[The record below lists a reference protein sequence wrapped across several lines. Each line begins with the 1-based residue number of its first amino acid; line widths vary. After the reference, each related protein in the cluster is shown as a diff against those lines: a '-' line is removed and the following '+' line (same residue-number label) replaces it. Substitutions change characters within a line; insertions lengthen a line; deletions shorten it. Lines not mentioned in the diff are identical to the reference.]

1 METAICQSRGGVLH
15 SHGEDDWGKARTS
28 MSEMNADERATPH
41 DAASVDPLEL
51 SHRRPEWSASQPMT
65 RTQKGA
71 AAGLMAALALALAF
85 RPLATAQVLIAA
97 CTVFYVLLTLYKIVV
112 IRASLSPDAIL
123 KFSEEEIAAQEPR
136 EWPVFSILVPMY
148 KEPETVRQMVA
159 SLAAM
164 DYPADRKDVQIL
176 LEADDEATLA
186 AARSLE
192 LPPGFRVTEIPE
204 SFPRTKP
211 KACNIG
217 LALAKGEYLVI
228 YDAEDLP
235 EKDQLKKAVMAFEAS
250 PEKVVCVQSRLN
262 YYNPRQNLL
271 TRWFT
276 AEYSAWFDLQLPGLA
291 ALNAVI
297 PLGGTSNHF
306 KTRVLQDLM
315 GWDAYNVTED
325 CDLGVRLGRAGFATR
340 MLETTTWEEACSV
353 LPFWIKQRTRWQKGY
368 IQTWFVHM
376 REPVKLFRELGFV
389 NFLHYHLLIGG
400 VTFSALANPI
410 FWLMALVWFVFRPEG
425 VAQLFPGPVFA
436 AGACCLFVGN
446 FVFIYVSMLGCCKR
460 KNDGLMW
467 LALFTPVYW
476 LLMSYSGWR
485 AFIQF
490 FRDPFVWEKTQH
502 GLVKKV

>member
-1 METAICQSRGGVLH
+1 MSVGNEHQETPQ
-15 SHGEDDWGKARTS
+15 KT
-28 MSEMNADERATPH
+28 
-41 DAASVDPLEL
+41 AASVDPLEL

-65 RTQKGA
+65 RTQKIVTVALLALLA
-71 AAGLMAALALALAF
+71 AAFLCS
-85 RPLATAQVLIAA
+85 PLKTARGLIAA
-97 CTVFYVLLTLYKIVV
+97 CTFFYVILTLYKIIV

-123 KFSEEEIAAQEPR
+123 KFSDKEIAAQEPR
-136 EWPVFSILVPMY
+136 AWPLFSILVPMY
-148 KEPETVRQMVA
+148 KEPETVKQMVA

-164 DYPADRKDVQIL
+164 DYPADKKDVQIL
-176 LEADDEATLA
+176 LEADDAVTLA
-186 AARSLE
+186 AARALT

-217 LALAKGEYLVI
+217 LHLAQGEYLVI

-235 EKDQLKKAVMAFEAS
+235 EKDQLKKAVMAFETS
-250 PEKVVCVQSRLN
+250 PANVACVQSRLN
-262 YYNPRQNLL
+262 YYNPRQNVL

-291 ALNAVI
+291 ALKAVI

-306 KTRVLQDLM
+306 KTRILQELM

-376 REPVKLFRELGFV
+376 RDPLKLLRELGPV

-400 VTFSALANPI
+400 VTFSALVNPV
-410 FWLMALVWFVFRPEG
+410 FWGMALVWFVFRPEG

-436 AGACCLFVGN
+436 AGATCLFLGN
-446 FVFIYVSMLGCCKR
+446 FVFVYVSMLGCCKR
-460 KNDGLMW
+460 KNDSLMW
-467 LALFTPVYW
+467 LTLFTPVYW
-476 LLMSYSGWR
+476 MMMSYSGWR

-502 GLVKKV
+502 GMVKHK

>member
-1 METAICQSRGGVLH
+1 
-15 SHGEDDWGKARTS
+15 
-28 MSEMNADERATPH
+28 MSEETKQPKQAKAVGDI
-41 DAASVDPLEL
+41 DPLEL
-51 SHRRPEWSASQPMT
+51 SRRRPDWSASQPMT
-65 RTQKGA
+65 RMQKGV
-71 AAGLMAALALALAF
+71 MIALSALTVLAF
-85 RPLATAQVLIAA
+85 LIAPLTTA
-97 CTVFYVLLTLYKIVV
+97 RALIALCTLFYVVITLYKFIV
-112 IRASLSPDAIL
+112 IRASLSPSAIMR
-123 KFSEEEIAAQEPR
+123 FSSQEIAAQEPR

-148 KEPETVRQMVA
+148 KEPETVKQMVA
-159 SLAAM
+159 SLEGM
-164 DYPADRKDVQIL
+164 DYPADKKDVQIL
-176 LEADDEATLA
+176 LEADDELTLS
-186 AARSLE
+186 AARALT

-217 LALAKGEYLVI
+217 LHLAKGEYLVI

-262 YYNPRQNLL
+262 YYNPRQNIL

-291 ALNAVI
+291 ALGAVI

-306 KTRVLQDLM
+306 KTRVLQELM

-325 CDLGVRLGRAGFATR
+325 CDLGVRLGRAGYATR
-340 MLETTTWEEACSV
+340 MLETTTWEEACSN
-353 LPFWIKQRTRWQKGY
+353 LRFWIKQRTRWQKGY

-376 REPVKLFRELGFV
+376 RNPLKLLRELGFV

-400 VTFSALANPI
+400 VTFSVLVNPV
-410 FWLMALVWFVFRPEG
+410 FWVMALIWFIFRPEG

-436 AGACCLFVGN
+436 AGAVCLFLGN
-446 FVFIYVSMLGCCKR
+446 FVFIYINLLGCCKR
-460 KNDGLMW
+460 KNDSLMGW
-467 LALFTPVYW
+467 ALLTPVYW
-476 LLMSYSGWR
+476 MMMSYSGWR

-502 GLVKKV
+502 GLVKTPQAG

>member
-1 METAICQSRGGVLH
+1 MGDAQNAV
-15 SHGEDDWGKARTS
+15 GEARAV
-28 MSEMNADERATPH
+28 EGI
-41 DAASVDPLEL
+41 DPLEL
-51 SHRRPEWSASQPMT
+51 SHRRPDWSASQPMT
-65 RTQKGA
+65 RGQKA
-71 AAGLMAALALALAF
+71 AVAVVLVLLAALFVLA
-85 RPLATAQVLIAA
+85 PLATARGLIAV
-97 CTVFYVLLTLYKIVV
+97 CTVFYVVMTLYKFIV

-123 KFSEEEIAAQEPR
+123 SFSPEQIRAQEPR
-136 EWPVFSILVPMY
+136 GWPVFSVLVPMY
-148 KEPETVRQMVA
+148 KEPETVKQMVA
-159 SLAAM
+159 SLEAM

-186 AARSLE
+186 AARALT
-192 LPPGFRVTEIPE
+192 LPLGFRVTEIPE

-217 LALAKGEYLVI
+217 LHLAKGEYLVI

-250 PEKVVCVQSRLN
+250 PENVVCVQSRLN
-262 YYNPRQNLL
+262 YYNPRQNVL

-291 ALNAVI
+291 ALGAVI

-306 KTRVLQDLM
+306 KTRVLRELM

-325 CDLGVRLGRAGFATR
+325 CDLGVRLGRAGYATR
-340 MLETTTWEEACSV
+340 MLETTTWEEACSDFR
-353 LPFWIKQRTRWQKGY
+353 FWIKQRTRWQKGY

-376 REPVKLFRELGFV
+376 RQPLKLLKELGPV
-389 NFLHYHLLIGG
+389 NYLHYHLLIGG
-400 VTFSALANPI
+400 VTFSVLVNPV
-410 FWLMALVWFVFRPEG
+410 FWTMALVWFVFRPEG

-436 AGACCLFVGN
+436 AGAFCLFIGN
-446 FVFIYVSMLGCCKR
+446 FVFVYINLLGCCKR
-460 KNDGLMW
+460 KNDSLMW
-467 LALFTPVYW
+467 WALLTPVYW
-476 LLMSYSGWR
+476 MMMSYSGWR

-502 GLVKKV
+502 GLVKKVSG